1 MVKTYN
7 FQVGKKALFW
17 GYIAQFFQ
25 YGTALLILPIILNRL
40 PDEDMAIWYIFMSI
54 SSIVGLIDFG
64 FSQSLSKQ
72 VSFVYSGVST
82 LRREG
87 LSENEEI
94 SNKGYVNIKL
104 LNDLYRTCVSLYRKI
119 AFVIG
124 IVLLFCGSI
133 YLYFVVDKLSIDI
146 VLSWLLF
153 SISMVYNF
161 YYEYILVFIRGRGLI
176 FEMNRLMIVSKSVQI
191 ISLYVLILLGW
202 GLLSLVVANFL
213 STFILRVLGK
223 KLMIEPY
230 DMKQIKTF
238 DKYNDLTNI
247 LWYNAKRYGI
257 ASLGVVLL
265 AQSNVFLS
273 GIFLPLKSVSEL
285 GLTIQVFTILT
296 VVARVPLSSYL
307 PKLSALFVENN
318 IQKVRHY
325 FFVCQFQ
332 CYLIYLFGSI
342 ILIFF
347 GNTIL
352 TNIIHSNTLLP
363 KISVLVIYFVFYLM
377 ELTHGNCVTLISAEN
392 KVIYY
397 KASIVSGG
405 ISITSTII
413 LLCCGVGVYAF
424 PLGLI
429 MGGLPYNLW
438 KWPLYVYQ
446 RLKTY
451 E

>member
-1 MVKTYN
+1 
-7 FQVGKKALFW
+7 
-17 GYIAQFFQ
+17 
-25 YGTALLILPIILNRL
+25 
-40 PDEDMAIWYIFMSI
+40 
-54 SSIVGLIDFG
+54 
-64 FSQSLSKQ
+64 
-72 VSFVYSGVST
+72 
-82 LRREG
+82 
-87 LSENEEI
+87 
-94 SNKGYVNIKL
+94 
-104 LNDLYRTCVSLYRKI
+104 
-119 AFVIG
+119 
-124 IVLLFCGSI
+124 
-133 YLYFVVDKLSIDI
+133 
-146 VLSWLLF
+146 
-153 SISMVYNF
+153 MVYNF

-352 TNIIHSNTLLP
+352 TNIIHSNTLFP
-363 KISVLVIYFVFYLM
+363 QKSVLVLYFVFYLL

-397 KASIVSGG
+397 KASIVSGV
-405 ISITSTII
+405 ISITTTII
-413 LLCCGVGVYAF
+413 LLYYSVGIYAF

-429 MGGLPYNLW
+429 IGGLPYNVW
-438 KWPLYVYQ
+438 RWPLYVYN
-446 RLKTY
+446 RLKC
-451 E
+451 